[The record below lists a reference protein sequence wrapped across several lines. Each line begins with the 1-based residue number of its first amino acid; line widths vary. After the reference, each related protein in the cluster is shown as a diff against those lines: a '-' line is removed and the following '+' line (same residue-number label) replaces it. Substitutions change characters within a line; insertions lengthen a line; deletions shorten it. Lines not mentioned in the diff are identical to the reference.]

1 MLFNILILAALLA
14 LRIFGE
20 PILKQYSP
28 GHVDDLM
35 KLTTVALVVSVAFF
49 LDQVLRRLYWRGHL
63 KRRSGRDTPKLV
75 QDLVTVLIVSLA
87 VASGLWWQEGLTLT
101 GIAAT
106 SIAVAAAIG
115 VALTPDIQDVFAGL
129 AMNYENAYG
138 IGDWVT
144 IETVDT
150 KEPIYGFISHLS
162 WRSTFVT
169 LETGSRVSVP
179 NHTFTSSPVVNHSRP
194 EGAKRLQVSIRL
206 DNRVLADRV
215 LDMLEGEAIKATRQP
230 GLARSPAPEA
240 IIGDFGRD
248 ETVYWV
254 RFWFYPGKINPEVA
268 RSKVL
273 LALQDVLLRNNLPM
287 PLTQIEMVQPPK
299 YDEALGSAELK
310 SNLSQTDIFQDALDQ
325 DHLDALASR
334 LTAVEL
340 PRGTVLMRQ
349 GDPPSSMYVIL
360 EGAVGISIT
369 SNADRQQEVAVS
381 ATGDVVGEMSLMTG
395 APRTATATALTR
407 VRVVEIAKSD
417 VEELLHQSPELF
429 ERISHL
435 LAVRQ
440 MENSSLLT
448 ASQEPAIE
456 RDILAK
462 MMHFFGRALGR
473 A

>member
-1 MLFNILILAALLA
+1 MLFNVVILAALLA

-28 GHVDDLM
+28 GHTDDLI
-35 KLTTVALVVSVAFF
+35 KLTTVALVVSAAFF
-49 LDQVLRRLYWRGHL
+49 IDQILRRIYWRGYL

-75 QDLVTVLIVSLA
+75 QDLVTVVIVAFA

-101 GIAAT
+101 GVAAT
-106 SIAVAAAIG
+106 TIAVAAAIG
-115 VALTPDIQDVFAGL
+115 VALQPDIQDVFAGL

-150 KEPIYGFISHLS
+150 KEPIYGFISSLS
-162 WRSTFVT
+162 WRSTFLT
-169 LETGSRVSVP
+169 LESGSRVSVP
-179 NHTFTSSPVVNHSRP
+179 NHTFTSTPVVNHSRP

-206 DNRVLADRV
+206 DSRVLADRV
-215 LDMLEGEAIKATRQP
+215 LDMLEGEALKATRQP

-240 IIGDFGRD
+240 LISEFGRD
-248 ETVYWV
+248 ETIYWV
-254 RFWFYPGKINPEVA
+254 WFWFYPGKISPELA

-273 LALQDVLLRNNLPM
+273 LALQDLLLRNNLPL
-287 PLTQIEMVQPPK
+287 PVTQVEMVQPPK
-299 YDEALGSAELK
+299 YDEALGTAELK
-310 SNLSQTDIFQDALDQ
+310 SNLSQIDIFQHALDQ
-325 DHLDALASR
+325 NHLDALASR

-360 EGAVGISIT
+360 EGAVSIT
-369 SNADRQQEVAVS
+369 IAGNADRQQEVAVS
-381 ATGDVVGEMSLMTG
+381 ATGDIVGEMSLLTG

-407 VRVVEIAKSD
+407 VRVAEIAKSD

-435 LAVRQ
+435 LALRQ
-440 MENSSLLT
+440 LENNALLNS
-448 ASQEPAIE
+448 SQEPAIE

-462 MMHFFGRALGR
+462 MMDFFGWKLKRT
-473 A
+473 